1 MKQPVQEE
9 FTRNIGVLTP
19 EEQERLSS
27 TKVAVAGAGG
37 VGGLHLLTLARLGIV
52 NFAVGD
58 PDTFEA
64 VNINR
69 QYGASHSTIGRNKAE
84 VLAAMIRDI
93 NPTANV
99 QVFREGVSQQNID
112 RFLEGVDIFVDGV
125 DFFEIN
131 IRRLIFNTCRAK
143 GIYALTAAPLGFG
156 ATLQVFDP
164 KGMSF
169 DDYFGIDDE
178 TGYAEAIAAFALG
191 LSPMS
196 LHVSYMDFSWVSME
210 RRTGPAVSPAC
221 TLAASLVAT
230 EAVKIVTGKGEVLPI
245 PHYLQFDMLLNRY
258 VTGFL
263 ELGGKDPQQLAK
275 RAAIMEKFA

>member
-19 EEQERLSS
+19 EEQERLAS
-27 TKVAVAGAGG
+27 TRVAVAGAGG
-37 VGGLHLLTLARLGIV
+37 VGGLHLLTMARLGIV
-52 NFAVGD
+52 NFVIAD

-69 QYGASHSTIGRNKAE
+69 QYGACHSTIGRNKAK
-84 VLAAMIRDI
+84 VLGEMIRDI
-93 NPTANV
+93 NPSADVRV
-99 QVFREGVSQQNID
+99 QTEGVSKQNIEE
-112 RFLEGVDIFVDGV
+112 FLEGVDLFVDGI
-125 DFFEIN
+125 DFFEID
-131 IRRLIFNTCRAK
+131 IRRLIFTTCRAK

-169 DDYFGIDDE
+169 DDYFGIDDD
-178 TGYAEAIAAFALG
+178 TNYAEAIAAFALG
-191 LSPMS
+191 LAPTS
-196 LHVSYMDFSWVSME
+196 LHVQYMDFSRVSRA

-221 TLAASLVAT
+221 TLAASLIAT
-230 EAVKIVTGKGEVLPI
+230 EVVKIVTGKGKVLSI

-258 VTGFL
+258 ETGCL
-263 ELGGKDPQQLAK
+263 ELGGRDPQQLAK
-275 RAAIMEKFA
+275 RAAIMEIFA